1 MRRFLLD
8 TNHLSK
14 AIDPNGA
21 VAQRIVAAQLD
32 GHRVGVCLPVL
43 CELEAGMRFVS
54 RPLPYRKSLDQL
66 LKRVRVWPMDVSTA
80 KLYGDLFA
88 ELRSKGRVL
97 SSVDMM
103 IAALARQLDCI
114 ILTADRDFD
123 AVSDLAVENWLT
135 DPPEAGRKVSP

>member
-1 MRRFLLD
+1 MQRFLLD
-8 TNHLSK
+8 SNHLSK
-14 AIDPNGA
+14 AIDPNGL
-21 VAQRIVAAQLD
+21 VARRIVAAQLD

-43 CELEAGMRFVS
+43 CELEAGVRFVS

-66 LKRVRVWPMDVSTA
+66 LMRVRVWPMDVPTT

-103 IAALARQLDCI
+103 IAALARQFDCI
-114 ILTADRDFD
+114 VLTADRDFD
-123 AVSDLAVENWLT
+123 AVSDLVVENWLT
-135 DPPEAGRKVSP
+135 DRPEAEGKVQP

>member
-1 MRRFLLD
+1 
-8 TNHLSK
+8 
-14 AIDPNGA
+14 
-21 VAQRIVAAQLD
+21 
-32 GHRVGVCLPVL
+32 
-43 CELEAGMRFVS
+43 MRFVS